1 MKQAAVAMLMLCAS
15 AARANEKPAPATFA
29 LIVGVNQSQD
39 EKLGTLRYA
48 DDDAARYQELF
59 RSLGARTY
67 LVTRLDESSRR
78 LHPQAAAE
86 AFDPV
91 RKQLEIALTQ
101 AAFDVAQAK
110 RRGIE
115 TAFLLVYAGH
125 GKMEKGDGV
134 LALEDGWLSGA
145 DLVGLVDKVKADH
158 SHVIVDACYSYFLAY
173 RRGPGGQ
180 RRQVH
185 GFSRLTELA
194 QRSDIGLLLSTSSA
208 RESHEWEGFQA
219 GVFSHEVRSGLYGAA
234 DVDGD
239 GRVTYRE
246 IAAFVARAN
255 EAVPNEKFRPD
266 LHARPPAS
274 DPTLLDLRAGLERRI
289 EIGPQQ
295 AAHWTLEDGVGNVLA
310 EFHNG
315 QGQPVKVVRPA
326 AGVLYLRGDAN
337 EYAIPPAAPDV
348 VQVGTLEARPSR
360 TGARG
365 AATDAFGMLFQ
376 MPFDRAAVDNYQF
389 RPDAIVMDWVPPPRA
404 TWRTSTGWTSLGVG
418 SASLVTAIWLTGSAS
433 NLRNTVGPLTDN
445 IKAKAINDEI
455 DSRNNWA
462 RLAAGFGGAAVLTGA
477 ALLWWPR
484 HPDDPYGE
492 VSFDGQK
499 LMWQKSF

>member
-1 MKQAAVAMLMLCAS
+1 MKRSVVAALMLFAGW
-15 AARANEKPAPATFA
+15 ARASEKPAPATFA

-67 LVTRLDESSRR
+67 LVTRLDEPSRR

-91 RKQLEIALTQ
+91 RKQLDVALSQ

-158 SHVIVDACYSYFLAY
+158 AHVVVDACYSYFLAY

-180 RRQVH
+180 RREVH

-239 GRVTYRE
+239 GRVSYRE

-255 EAVPNEKFRPD
+255 EAVPNERFRPD
-266 LHARPPAS
+266 LTARPPAS
-274 DPTLLDLRAGLERRI
+274 DQTLLDLRTGLGRRI
-289 EIGPQQ
+289 EIGPQH

-315 QGQPVKVVRPA
+315 RGQPVKVVRPA
-326 AGVLYLRGDAN
+326 GGVLYLRGDAN
-337 EYAIPPAAPDV
+337 EYAIPAAAPDV
-348 VQVGTLEARPSR
+348 VEVGSLEARPTR
-360 TGARG
+360 TNARG
-365 AATDAFGMLFQ
+365 AASDAFGLLFQ
-376 MPFDRAAVDNYQF
+376 MPFDRAIVDSYQF
-389 RPDAIVMDWVPPPRA
+389 RPVVIVIDDLQRSHIN
-404 TWRTSTGWTSLGVG
+404 WRNATGWTSLGVG
-418 SASLVTAIWLTGSAS
+418 AASLVGAIWLTGTAQ
-433 NLRNTVGPLTDN
+433 NLRNTVGVNATQAQAN
-445 IKAKAINDEI
+445 AVNDEI
-455 DSRNNWA
+455 RSRNDWA
-462 RLAAGFGGAAVLTGA
+462 RVAAGVGGAAVITGA
-477 ALLWWPR
+477 VLLWWPR
-484 HPDDPYGE
+484 HADDPYGDL
-492 VSFDGQK
+492 SFDGQK
-499 LMWQKSF
+499 LLWQKSF

>member
-1 MKQAAVAMLMLCAS
+1 MKRAVIAALMLVAGL
-15 AARANEKPAPATFA
+15 ARASEKPAPATFA

-67 LVTRLDESSRR
+67 LVTRLDDASRR

-91 RKQLEIALTQ
+91 RKQLEVALNQ

-145 DLVGLVDKVKADH
+145 DLVGLVDRVKADH
-158 SHVIVDACYSYFLAY
+158 AHVVVDACYSYFLAY

-180 RRQVH
+180 RREVH

-239 GRVTYRE
+239 GRVSYRE
-246 IAAFVARAN
+246 IAAFVTRAN
-255 EAVPNEKFRPD
+255 EAVPNERFRPD
-266 LHARPPAS
+266 LTARPPAK
-274 DPTLLDLRAGLERRI
+274 DQTLLDLRSGLGRRI
-289 EIGPQQ
+289 EIGPQH

-315 QGQPVKVVRPA
+315 RGQPVKVVRPA
-326 AGVLYLRGDAN
+326 GGVLYLRGDAN
-337 EYAIPPAAPDV
+337 EYAIPAAAPDV
-348 VQVGTLEARPSR
+348 VEVGTLEARPAR
-360 TGARG
+360 TTARG
-365 AATDAFGMLFQ
+365 AATDAFGLLFQ
-376 MPFDRAAVDNYQF
+376 LPFGGTNVAAYQF
-389 RPDAIVMDWVPPPRA
+389 RPFELALDWVPPKRA
-404 TWRTSTGWTSLGVG
+404 TWRTGTGWTALGVG
-418 SASLVTAIWLTGSAS
+418 SASLVTALWLTGTAE
-433 NLRNTVGPLTDN
+433 NLRNTVGPLTPN
-445 IKAKAINDEI
+445 VKATAVNDEI
-455 DSRNNWA
+455 NSRNDWA
-462 RLAAGFGGAAVLTGA
+462 KLAAGFGGAAAVTGA
-477 ALLWWPR
+477 ILLWWPT
-484 HPDDPYGE
+484 HADDPYGDL
-492 VSFDGQK
+492 SFDGQK
-499 LMWQKSF
+499 LLWQKSF